1 MRKTPVQQS
10 PATTVQASPRAWLAL
25 AALSLG
31 FFMTLL
37 DQSVVAVAL
46 PGIAADF
53 GADVTAMVWV
63 SSIYLLSVAVPLLVT
78 GRLGDRFG
86 HRRLFLLGVLVFTLG
101 AVASAAAPALGVLLG
116 ARAVQG
122 LGASLL
128 MPQTMAVIN
137 QVFPREKRGTA
148 LGVWGVVGSVAS
160 LVGPVLGGTV
170 VSAFGWQGVFVMHLP
185 VGLLA
190 LLLAALWVPRLPAV
204 YARIDAASVG
214 LAVLA
219 VGLIIASIQVGQ
231 QYLPAWLAWGM
242 LAAGVAAGAWFLAR
256 QRRVDDPLVPP
267 RVFADRNF
275 SAATLAIVAMGFVAA
290 SVMIPVMM
298 WLQSGLGVSPMVAG
312 WAVSPMAVV
321 SMLMGPVVGVL
332 ADRMNPRTL
341 SVAGFLTMILA
352 MGMLWV
358 ATRATEPGL
367 APVVA
372 AVAVLGVGQT
382 FIWATNA
389 ATAMRDLA
397 PDVMGAASGVY
408 NTARQLGSV
417 VGVAVVGA
425 VMGAGV
431 ATVGSVA
438 GVAWAFPAIAVALV
452 CGLLASLFLRPTLLQ
467 QVGPKH

>member
-1 MRKTPVQQS
+1 MRSRSVQETTP
-10 PATTVQASPRAWLAL
+10 TTVQAPRQAWLAL

-46 PGIAADF
+46 PEIAADF
-53 GADVTAMVWV
+53 DADLTATVWV
-63 SSIYLLSVAVPLLVT
+63 SSIYLLAVAGPLLVT

-86 HRRLFLLGVLVFTLG
+86 HRRLFMLGVLVFTLG
-101 AVASAAAPALGVLLG
+101 ALASASTTGLGPLIG

-122 LGASLL
+122 LGAGLL

-137 QVFPREKRGTA
+137 QVFPREKRGAA

-160 LVGPVLGGTV
+160 LIGPVVGGAV
-170 VSAFGWQGVFVMHLP
+170 VSVFGWNGIFAMQLP
-185 VGLLA
+185 VGVLA
-190 LLLAALWVPRLPAV
+190 LLLAAMWVPKLPV
-204 YARIDAASVG
+204 VHARIDGVSVA
-214 LAVLA
+214 LALLA
-219 VGLIIASIQVGQ
+219 VGLIISAIQVGP
-231 QYLPAWLAWGM
+231 QYLPVWLAWAM
-242 LAAGVAAGAWFLAR
+242 LGAGILAGVWFLAR

-298 WLQSGLGVSPMVAG
+298 WLQTGLGVSPAVAG
-312 WAVSPMAVV
+312 WSVAPMAVV
-321 SMLMGPVVGVL
+321 SMVMGPVIGVL

-341 SVAGFLTMILA
+341 SVTGFLMMILA
-352 MGMLWV
+352 MIMLWL
-358 ATRATEPGL
+358 ATRTAGAGPGI
-367 APVVA
+367 VIA
-372 AVAVLGVGQT
+372 AVAVLGAGQT

-417 VGVAVVGA
+417 TGVAVVGA

-431 ATVGSVA
+431 AALGSVA
-438 GVAWAFPAIAVALV
+438 GVGWAFLAIGVALV
-452 CGLLASLFLRPTLLQ
+452 GGLIASLFLHPTLPGQ
-467 QVGPKH
+467 GGVRR